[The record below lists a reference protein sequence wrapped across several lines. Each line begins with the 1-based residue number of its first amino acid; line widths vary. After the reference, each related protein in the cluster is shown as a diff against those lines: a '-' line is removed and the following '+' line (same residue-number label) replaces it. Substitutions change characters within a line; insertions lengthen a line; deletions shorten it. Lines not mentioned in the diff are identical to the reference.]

1 MASTLSPNPKTSYRG
16 RFAPSPTGRLHL
28 GSLLS
33 GYGAMWRARSQNGT
47 FLVRIEDLDFTR
59 CTTLNLALMYH
70 DLQLFHLL
78 SEEQI
83 LVQGADTEPYETA
96 LEHMLASK
104 QAYYCNCT
112 RAQLKQ
118 RPCSCNTP
126 EQQAYLQQLRAQEQ
140 NKQASCQAAPQQA
153 VPQQAAPMAIR
164 ADFKQQLQAEALQS
178 FSDVHLGP
186 IHQTDF
192 QFLPQELALKRS
204 DGCYAYNLAVV
215 VDDHRQGITEVVRG
229 ADLLETTFLQLAL
242 YQSLGYTP
250 PVFCHLPLLTDDSGQ
265 KFSKQNHA
273 TPVIM
278 SYSPLQ
284 AALLCWQLLQPHQ
297 VAALNDTAAPVIA
310 ELEELTAELKT
321 IAATIMQAHID
332 DNQYAKYA
340 KEVLATSLPLAA
352 KQLQHSASQLWPSTD
367 GDIET
372 FILNSLLYA
381 GWQQQQ
387 MPQHITLS
395 SGTGSG
401 YGVYSEYSCN
411 FPTFGEW
418 LLNSCTSHPE
428 SSMQQVS
435 ACSKHYYEALE
446 QLHQCCGQLFE
457 LAQMPTKSI
466 VL

>member
-178 FSDVHLGP
+178 FSDVHLGL
-186 IHQTDF
+186 INQTNF

-215 VDDHRQGITEVVRG
+215 VDDHRQGITEVVSSCHTVHYR
-229 ADLLETTFLQLAL
+229 
-242 YQSLGYTP
+242 P
-250 PVFCHLPLLTDDSGQ
+250 P
-265 KFSKQNHA
+265 
-273 TPVIM
+273 
-278 SYSPLQ
+278 YSVGS
-284 AALLCWQLLQPHQ
+284 CCNRIKLQPSM
-297 VAALNDTAAPVIA
+297 T
-310 ELEELTAELKT
+310 
-321 IAATIMQAHID
+321 
-332 DNQYAKYA
+332 
-340 KEVLATSLPLAA
+340 PLHP
-352 KQLQHSASQLWPSTD
+352 LSPS
-367 GDIET
+367 
-372 FILNSLLYA
+372 
-381 GWQQQQ
+381 
-387 MPQHITLS
+387 
-395 SGTGSG
+395 
-401 YGVYSEYSCN
+401 
-411 FPTFGEW
+411 
-418 LLNSCTSHPE
+418 
-428 SSMQQVS
+428 
-435 ACSKHYYEALE
+435 
-446 QLHQCCGQLFE
+446 
-457 LAQMPTKSI
+457 
-466 VL
+466 